1 MMTPRE
7 FRDHRRALGL
17 STEQLAERLGVDPR
31 TIRRWQDGSQSV
43 PGPVTMAMAFLLR
56 QVCPPGTTCRSTGDH
71 AQPPE
76 RRSALNFIY

>member
-7 FRDHRRALGL
+7 FRDRRLTLGL
-17 STEQLAERLGVDPR
+17 STEQLAERLGVDPQ

-56 QVCPPGTTCRSTGDH
+56 QVCPPATTCRSTSDH
-71 AQPPE
+71 T
-76 RRSALNFIY
+76 